1 MKPFFS
7 WSIRTH
13 LLLLVTLALLPAL
26 GIILYSGL
34 GNRTRAIRDAEA
46 KVVRME
52 QYLAENQLRNVEKTR
67 QLLITLARLPILRKQ
82 AASETAS
89 LFRDI
94 LKQNPYL
101 SNILAAD
108 ENGEVFASALPFTK
122 INIADRR
129 YFRDTLKNRDLTVG
143 EYTVSRSA
151 GRPAIHFAYPITAD
165 GKRVRGAIIAA
176 FDLNY
181 YVRLFAQANLPEGS
195 AMTLVDSGGT
205 RIYRYPHPEKY
216 YGVHDLPEMR
226 KRMSGASRKGT
237 FIAPGVD
244 GVKRLYAFERLE
256 LLTPFSYLF
265 IRVGIP
271 ADAVVASAQSSLT
284 RNLLLMGLATLMA
297 LCFTWLLGELFFVRR
312 LTNLVAASR
321 KIGEGRLDTRS
332 GLPHSGGEIGHLA
345 KSFDEMA
352 AALETREKER
362 SLADEALMES
372 EKRLQLVLQG
382 SMDGFWD
389 WNMKTREVRHSDRWA
404 EMLGYR
410 PDEIEQDVRTWKSLV
425 HPDDLP
431 IVMKVF
437 KEHLAGT
444 RTQYQIEYRMH
455 CKSGEWCWILDRGR
469 VVEWSESGEP
479 LRMSGTATDITEQ
492 KRVGD
497 EKKMLE
503 RQLIQAQKMEAVG
516 QLAGG
521 IAHDFNNILTAI
533 IGYGNL
539 VLMKVETDEFIKQ
552 YAGQILAAADRG
564 ATLTRSLLAFSR
576 RQPMNPE
583 PVRLNEIIRNLQKLL
598 ERLIGEDIELAT
610 ELSECE
616 PVIRADSGQIEQIIM
631 NLATNA
637 RDAMPEGGRLF
648 VRTDLIEQTAESET
662 IPGLDIPG
670 RLALL
675 SISDTGTGM
684 EESVREKIF
693 EPFFTTKE
701 VGKGTGLGLAM
712 VYGIVQQHGS
722 HITVASTKGS
732 GTSFSIYFP
741 VYEGAPSKKLSNEAG
756 PVSSGTEAILIVE
769 DDEAIRDLTRKVL
782 EGNGYQV
789 ITAVDGDDAIE
800 KYRKQPDTIRLL
812 ILDLILPKKTG
823 KDVFS
828 VIREMDSGIKAL
840 FISGYTAE
848 ILEQKNL
855 LNPQSTFLPK
865 PITPKLLL
873 QKVRDILDGS
883 GTMK

>member
-13 LLLLVTLALLPAL
+13 LLILVTLAILPAL

-34 GNRTRAIRDAEA
+34 ENRSRATMDAEA

-67 QLLITLARLPILRKQ
+67 QLLITLARLSILRRH
-82 AASETAS
+82 AAVETSS

-108 ENGEVFASALPFTK
+108 EKGEVFASAIPFSK
-122 INIADRR
+122 LNIADRR
-129 YFRDTLKNRDLTVG
+129 YFRDALKNRDFTVG
-143 EYTVSRSA
+143 DYTISRTA
-151 GRPAIHFAYPITAD
+151 KTPAIHFAYPITAG
-165 GKRVRGAIIAA
+165 GKLPQGAIIAT
-176 FDLNY
+176 FNLNY
-181 YVRLFAQANLPEGS
+181 YVRLFSQANLPEGS

-216 YGVHDLPEMR
+216 YGVRDLPEMLE
-226 KRMSGASRKGT
+226 RMSGTSRKGT

-256 LLTPFSYLF
+256 LLTPSSFLF
-265 IRVGIP
+265 MRVGIP

-284 RNLLLMGLATLMA
+284 RNLLLMGLAALMA
-297 LCFTWLLGELFFVRR
+297 LFFTWLLGELFFVRR

-332 GLPHSGGEIGHLA
+332 GLPYSGGEIGHLA

-352 AALETREKER
+352 AALETREFER

-410 PDEIEQDVRTWKSLV
+410 PDEIEHHVRSWKSLV
-425 HPDDLP
+425 HPNDLP
-431 IVMKVF
+431 DVLNVF
-437 KEHLAGT
+437 KEHLEG
-444 RTQYQIEYRMH
+444 RRSLYQIEYRMRS
-455 CKSGEWCWILDRGR
+455 KSGKWRWILDRGR
-469 VVEWSESGEP
+469 VVERSEGGKP
-479 LRMSGTATDITEQ
+479 LRMAGTATDITEQ
-492 KRVGD
+492 KRIAE
-497 EKKMLE
+497 EKKQLE
-503 RQLIQAQKMEAVG
+503 KQLIQAQKMEAVG

-521 IAHDFNNILTAI
+521 IAHDFNNVLTAI
-533 IGYGNL
+533 VGYGNL
-539 VLMKVETDEFIKQ
+539 LLMKIESDDFLKQ
-552 YAGQILAAADRG
+552 YAGQILAAAERG
-564 ATLTRSLLAFSR
+564 ASLTKSLLAFSR
-576 RQPMNPE
+576 RQDMNPE
-583 PVRLNEIIRNLQKLL
+583 AVGLNEIIRNLQKLL
-598 ERLIGEDIELAT
+598 ERLIGEDIELTTA
-610 ELSECE
+610 LSDRE
-616 PVIRADSGQIEQIIM
+616 PVIMADSGQIEQIIM
-631 NLATNA
+631 NLVTNA
-637 RDAMPEGGRLF
+637 RDAMPEGGRLSI
-648 VRTDLIEQTAESET
+648 RTETIEQLAASEPY
-662 IPGLDIPG
+662 PGLDKPG
-670 RLALL
+670 RFALL

-684 EESVREKIF
+684 EQSVQEKIF

-712 VYGIVQQHGS
+712 VYGIVQQHGG
-722 HITVASTKGS
+722 HITVSSSKGS
-732 GTSFSIYFP
+732 GTTFSIYLP
-741 VYEGAPSKKLSNEAG
+741 VHKGTPSVKPTKESG
-756 PVSSGTEAILIVE
+756 VVGSGTEAILIAE
-769 DDEAIRDLTRKVL
+769 DDESIRDLTRKVL
-782 EGNGYQV
+782 EGNGYRV

-800 KYRKQPDTIRLL
+800 KFREQPENIRLL
-812 ILDLILPKKTG
+812 ILDLILPKRTG

-828 VIREMDSGIKAL
+828 IISEMNSAIEVL

-848 ILEQKNL
+848 ILEQKKL
-855 LNPQSTFLPK
+855 LNAQSNFLPK
-865 PITPKLLL
+865 PVTPKLLL
-873 QKVRDILDGS
+873 QKVRNILDG
-883 GTMK
+883 TPELK